1 MIKLIVKLVFFLVMA
16 QAYAQSGTVRIEVR
30 TNVNKFTCSCDEDSF
45 VCKEFDANQK
55 VLKLPVASFSCP
67 KRMIEKDLVELF
79 EAEKYPYISIEIL
92 DYKEYHGSI
101 SAEIKITIKKLS
113 KVYELQLGETYDSEG
128 FYITGS
134 QLLDLTDY
142 HIEPPV
148 KALGLVKV
156 KPVVAIEFRIP
167 EEFVTTRK

>member
-1 MIKLIVKLVFFLVMA
+1 MRQFIVQFIFLIVVVSSF
-16 QAYAQSGTVRIEVR
+16 AQSGVVAIEVK
-30 TNVNKFTCSCDEDSF
+30 TNVNSFTCSCDETSF
-45 VCKEFDANQK
+45 VCQDFTAVQK
-55 VLKLPVASFSCP
+55 VLKLPVENFDCP

-101 SAEIKITIKKLS
+101 SAEIKITIKKVS